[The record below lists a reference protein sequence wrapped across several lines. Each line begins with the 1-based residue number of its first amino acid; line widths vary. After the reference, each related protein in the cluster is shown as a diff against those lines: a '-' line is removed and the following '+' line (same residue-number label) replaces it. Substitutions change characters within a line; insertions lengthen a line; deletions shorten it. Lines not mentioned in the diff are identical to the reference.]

1 MRVVL
6 KKVKMGPLYILEYKE
21 RDSRGREKNS
31 KHVGVFKTIDDLE
44 KKKAEILHTL
54 TKQISFQVYVSEKV
68 F

>member
-21 RDSRGREKNS
+21 LDSRGREKNS